1 MRFTGSKMDVVRFVA
16 DIVVLS
22 KNVSASI
29 TITTLGSSED
39 CSVSIA
45 TDMLSADTVEKVA
58 QNYFA
63 RHTNTSLLITQVGQF
78 HLKSNEERKGNDVRK
93 NETFLIGFVSGFFT
107 AMALFL
113 LVGGLDAAGKLDPL
127 LDFLGVK

>member
-1 MRFTGSKMDVVRFVA
+1 M
-16 DIVVLS
+16 
-22 KNVSASI
+22 
-29 TITTLGSSED
+29 
-39 CSVSIA
+39 
-45 TDMLSADTVEKVA
+45 
-58 QNYFA
+58 
-63 RHTNTSLLITQVGQF
+63 
-78 HLKSNEERKGNDVRK
+78 RK

>member
-63 RHTNTSLLITQVGQF
+63 RHTNTSLLITQVG
-78 HLKSNEERKGNDVRK
+78 
-93 NETFLIGFVSGFFT
+93 
-107 AMALFL
+107 
-113 LVGGLDAAGKLDPL
+113 
-127 LDFLGVK
+127 